1 MQKELTKIQ
10 HGILNY
16 LIELK
21 SKSTTPTLAEIA
33 KHFGYKNRSTVQ
45 QHLQAIEKKGFIK
58 RNPKISRGIELTF
71 DNNYFIPRPV
81 LGEVAAGSPLTIYPD
96 SIDTVDLPT
105 IAHVPNDSFL
115 LKVKGDS
122 LKDAYIFTGDIVI
135 VNPNMIAENGQFV
148 VAVLDNEAVV
158 KRLQKKGDTI
168 ELHSE
173 NPEYEPIIVEKTQPN
188 FQLVGVVIGVYRTM
202 AKKVGCCYLENNFM
216 HSSQRSKHKDCRE
229 KTNRKVK

>member
-1 MQKELTKIQ
+1 MVYVKIIVELEMQNELTKIQ
-10 HGILNY
+10 QEILDF

-33 KHFGYKNRSTVQ
+33 KQFGYKNRSTVQ
-45 QHLQAIEKKGFIK
+45 QHLKAIEKKGFIK

-71 DNNYFIPRPV
+71 ENNYFIPRPV
-81 LGEVAAGSPLTIYPD
+81 LGEVAAGNPLAIYPD
-96 SIDTVDLPT
+96 SIDTVELPT
-105 IAHVPNDSFL
+105 IANVPNDSFL

-135 VNPNMIAENGQFV
+135 VNPNMSAENGQFV

-158 KRLQKKGDTI
+158 KRFQKKEETI

-173 NPEYEPIIVEKTQPN
+173 NPEYEPIIIENTHSD

-202 AKKVGCCYLENNFM
+202 ARKVG
-216 HSSQRSKHKDCRE
+216 
-229 KTNRKVK
+229 